1 MCEIVKPK
9 FVQVHCHSSY
19 SNLDGA
25 GLTERIVK
33 KAKEF
38 GHPALAST
46 EHGSP
51 SGLFDHYKTCKKHGV
66 KPILGLEFYICNDL
80 QARVANKGREFE
92 DKDYHQSI
100 YIKDK
105 EGYKNFNYMT
115 YVSFTDGYYY
125 KPRIDFDLLFSR
137 KKGLMATSSCIASK
151 INNYITQGN
160 VKDAEALFERYVRE
174 FGDDFYAEIQFNELN
189 DKATYGIDQRS
200 NNQFIIDMANKYG
213 TKILIGGDVH
223 YVEKEDN
230 VLQDAII
237 NSKRQAKEGEVG
249 FQIHARHLYYHDVSD
264 YYEFNK
270 KFSYNYDTKFI
281 EQCFENSVN
290 FADKVSFEFETG
302 KYHLPKI
309 KTSGMSSEE
318 YIEKATWNGL
328 IKNIETERK
337 YFPGKY
343 SAEEITTIENQA
355 EYELKVFRDMG
366 LVDYMLM
373 VHDIIKWEK
382 ENDIFV
388 GAGRGSAAGSVVSWA
403 LGITGL
409 NPLDHNLLFERFV
422 NPNRKTMAD
431 IDWDSEMGGRE
442 RVLEYLVATY
452 GQESVCNVA
461 TFGKYGPKSALQD
474 MSRGLRKETGL
485 DTVLMKKI
493 NKFPEIAAE
502 GVNKWK
508 PGPGDMVKYFKEL
521 KTKVMDS
528 EVQEWISNNQDTII
542 LADKLQG
549 QMRNLGTHAGGIVV
563 TPEPIYNFLP
573 VTRGSGNLITAF
585 SEADGSSKDL
595 SELGILKLDV
605 LGLQTLN
612 VLKEGCNQ
620 VLRVTGVDLKEK
632 IFYLPLNDQKMLDYF
647 ATGNNFGIFQMDRSK
662 MFTSRFIQDGAK
674 VDSFEDIVAINA
686 MNRPGPLEKY
696 LPKYGYWKAID
707 KGKIKLTKEELAEVD
722 KERYPFEFMRKIL
735 SPTYGTLLYQE
746 QLMQL
751 VCELTGM
758 NFGESDSFRRAIAWK
773 PDNPKFYTVAKYFE
787 AVETAMKEKGYSKE
801 NADYFLSYLR
811 DFAGYS
817 FNRSHSVTYSYI
829 SWQTLYFKVYYPAYF
844 YAAMLNMEDKVEN
857 IQDTIED
864 AKKNGIEILPLS
876 ISKSEYNTK
885 AETDSAIRL
894 GYKLIKGMGDAVQDE
909 LMKLEMYK
917 CKTIDEILQKP
928 FKKINA
934 TALQNLIN
942 LGCFDEF
949 DVDRDLIIKLKDLY
963 KEPKIDKWFTRK
975 RNPAELKTMP
985 DELKETFGEDKVME
999 FVESARYADEPG
1011 KRLVEL
1017 LTPFLNVATKE
1028 DEEAKKKRI
1037 QKATITAELEL
1048 LGFSV
1053 SADDEFNSFARSM
1066 KSGGFYPLSEY
1077 EDGRPCYF
1085 KIVLVAEAKTKNGK
1099 TYWVITVND
1108 GRKDFKVKLW
1118 RQGSM
1123 IVTGNMCVGA
1133 LEFDEKWGWTLLQY
1147 EVVK

>member
-1 MCEIVKPK
+1 MCEIKKPQ
-9 FVQVHCHSSY
+9 FVQVHCHSSF

-25 GLTERIVK
+25 GLTESIVK

-38 GHPALAST
+38 GHPALATT

-51 SGLFDHYKTCKKHGV
+51 SALFEHYKTCKKHGI

-80 QARVANKGREFE
+80 EARVSNKQRELE

-105 EGYKNFNYMT
+105 TGYVNFNYMT

-151 INNYITQGN
+151 IHNYLTRGMT
-160 VKDAEALFERYVRE
+160 KEADELFYRYSQE

-189 DKATYGIDQRS
+189 DKAQYGIDQRD
-200 NNQFIIDMANKYG
+200 NNQFIIDMARKYDV
-213 TKILIGGDVH
+213 KMLIGGDVH
-223 YVEKEDN
+223 YVEKVDN
-230 VLQDAII
+230 LLQDALI

-264 YYEFNK
+264 YYDFNQ
-270 KFSYNYDTKFI
+270 KFGYHYDTKML
-281 EQCFENSVN
+281 EECFENSIK
-290 FADKVSFEFETG
+290 FADKVTFEFETG

-309 KTSGMSSEE
+309 NMNGMSSDD
-318 YIEKATWNGL
+318 YIDKATWEGL
-328 IKNIETERK
+328 AKNIETERK

-343 SAEEITTIENQA
+343 TNEEITTIEEQT
-355 EYELKVFRDMG
+355 EYELKVFKEMG

-382 ENDIFV
+382 DNDIFV
-388 GAGRGSAAGSVVSWA
+388 GAGRGSAAGSLVAWA

-409 NPLDHNLLFERFV
+409 NPLEHNLVFERFV

-431 IDWDSEMGGRE
+431 IDWDSEQGGRDK
-442 RVLEYLVATY
+442 VLEYLVKTY
-452 GQESVCNVA
+452 GQERVCNVA
-461 TFGKYGPKSALQD
+461 TFGKYSPKSALQD

-493 NKFPEIAAE
+493 CKLPEIAKE
-502 GVNKWK
+502 GVEKWK
-508 PGPGDMVKYFKEL
+508 PKAGELIQYFKDIQ
-521 KTKVMDS
+521 KNVMDS
-528 EVQEWISNNQDTII
+528 DIQHWIVNNQDTIA
-542 LADKLQG
+542 LADRIQG

-573 VTRGSGNLITAF
+573 VTKGSGNLITAF

-605 LGLQTLN
+605 LGLEALN
-612 VLKEGCNQ
+612 LLKECCNQ
-620 VLRVTGVDLKEK
+620 LLKIKGEDIREK
-632 IFYLPLNDQKMLDYF
+632 IFHLPLDDKKMLDYF
-647 ATGNNFGIFQMDRSK
+647 ATGNNFGIFQMDRSR
-662 MFTSRFIQDGAK
+662 MFTSRFKEDGAP

-696 LPKYGYWKAID
+696 LPKYGLWKAID
-707 KGKIKLTKEELAEVD
+707 SGKTKVTKEELEEID
-722 KERYPFEFMRKIL
+722 RERYPFEFMRKIL
-735 SPTYGTLLYQE
+735 SQTYGTLLYQE

-758 NFGESDSFRRAIAWK
+758 SFGESDSFRRAIAWRQ
-773 PDNPKFYTVAKYFE
+773 DNPKFYTVAKYFE
-787 AVETAMKEKGYSKE
+787 AVEKSMVDKGYTKDQS
-801 NADYFLSYLR
+801 DFFLNYLR

-829 SWQTLYFKVYYPAYF
+829 TWQTLYFKVYYPAYF
-844 YAAMLNMEDKVEN
+844 YAAMLNCEDKVDN
-857 IQDTIED
+857 IQATIED
-864 AKKNGIEILPLS
+864 AKKNGIEIMPLN
-876 ISKSEYNTK
+876 IAKSEFFCMAEGDK
-885 AETDSAIRL
+885 AVRL
-894 GYKLIKGMGDAVQDE
+894 GYKLIKGMGDAVQE
-909 LMKLEMYK
+909 EIGVLQMHK

-928 FKKINA
+928 FKKINS
-934 TALQNLIN
+934 TALQNLIT

-949 DVDRDLIIKLKDLY
+949 GVDRELIIKLKELY
-963 KEPKIDKWFTRK
+963 KEPKIEKWFTRK
-975 RNPAELKTMP
+975 RGPKELKHMP
-985 DELKETFGEDKVME
+985 EILKETFGEDQVMK
-999 FVESARYADEPG
+999 FVEEAADYNDPA
-1011 KRLVEL
+1011 KKLVEL
-1017 LTPFLNVATKE
+1017 LTPFLGESKE
-1028 DEEAKKKRI
+1028 DPEKKKKRMQKEMI
-1037 QKATITAELEL
+1037 QAELEL

-1053 SADDEFNSFARSM
+1053 SIDDEFNSFARSM
-1066 KSGGFYPLSEY
+1066 RSGGFMPLSEF
-1077 EDGRPCYF
+1077 EEGKACYF
-1085 KIVLVAEAKTKNGK
+1085 KIVAVNEAKTKTGK
-1099 TYWVITVND
+1099 TYWIFTVND
-1108 GRKDFKVKLW
+1108 GRKDFKCKLW
-1118 RQGSM
+1118 RQGAM
-1123 IVTGNMCVGA
+1123 VLAGNFCVGA
-1133 LEFDEKWGWTLLQY
+1133 LDFDEKWGWTLEQY